1 MVTRLPDEGEAL
13 RPPALPQPVVPLEYA
28 PPQARSSRRDFWLG
42 LVIAIVFAGGVGSLT
57 FGLLMSSGWRD
68 DYAIPVAF
76 GLGLMMLALQLAGL
90 LWWLRRSSSR

>member
-28 PPQARSSRRDFWLG
+28 PPPRARSSARDFWLG
-42 LVIAIVFAGGVGSLT
+42 IVICIVFAAGVGTLT
-57 FGLLMSSGWRD
+57 FGMLMGSGWRD

-76 GLGLMMLALQLAGL
+76 GLALMILALQLTGL
-90 LWWLRRSSSR
+90 LFWLRRSSR